1 MEKADKLSDRGL
13 KDPKTNAAARLSAS
27 FNVGKLLLEGGD
39 LQRSLPVLHDC
50 WRRGYGAAA
59 ANLLGEVHERLG
71 NTEEAESWYGRSL
84 ASNPSHVPAHLTL
97 ARMLAKNQSRVAEA
111 ELRFLRARR
120 VAPSEA
126 QVHSHY
132 GLYLMD
138 RERHDEAAATL
149 AEAARLSPQD
159 YDATFNAAV
168 AAREAGKLD
177 AAEAWY
183 RRAVELRPREASG
196 HMNLGALLHLVGKL
210 QEAEAEY
217 LEAWGLGSRKEVT
230 RTNIHRLHNVM
241 RARRMEVR
249 TVEGL

>member
-1 MEKADKLSDRGL
+1 M
-13 KDPKTNAAARLSAS
+13 
-27 FNVGKLLLEGGD
+27 
-39 LQRSLPVLHDC
+39 
-50 WRRGYGAAA
+50 
-59 ANLLGEVHERLG
+59 
-71 NTEEAESWYGRSL
+71 
-84 ASNPSHVPAHLTL
+84 
-97 ARMLAKNQSRVAEA
+97 
-111 ELRFLRARR
+111 
-120 VAPSEA
+120 
-126 QVHSHY
+126 
-132 GLYLMD
+132 
-138 RERHDEAAATL
+138 
-149 AEAARLSPQD
+149 
-159 YDATFNAAV
+159 